1 MLTVAAAGWQ
11 RRTGP
16 SYPVRV
22 ELPVADPAPPV
33 RLPRSSPTTS
43 APRIVLPAWD
53 DHAAGVLRWRRY
65 PTDEAF
71 GVIPLQRD
79 ADRLVAE
86 LPVQP
91 PAGKVEYFLELTTA
105 DDTRR
110 VPDATVILRFHGPV
124 PAPVLIAH
132 IAVMFLAMLV
142 GVRAALAAA
151 FGTGEE
157 RGLTVITLAGLTL
170 GGLMLGPITQEYA
183 FGAYWTG
190 VPFGWD
196 LTDNKTLVMWI
207 GWAAAGLAAARRWRA
222 ARGAV
227 IAAALLMLVVY
238 VIPHSVRGSQL
249 DYTRMPA
256 AAKP

>member
-1 MLTVAAAGWQ
+1 M
-11 RRTGP
+11 
-16 SYPVRV
+16 
-22 ELPVADPAPPV
+22 
-33 RLPRSSPTTS
+33 
-43 APRIVLPAWD
+43 
-53 DHAAGVLRWRRY
+53 
-65 PTDEAF
+65 
-71 GVIPLQRD
+71 
-79 ADRLVAE
+79 
-86 LPVQP
+86 
-91 PAGKVEYFLELTTA
+91 
-105 DDTRR
+105 
-110 VPDATVILRFHGPV
+110 ILRFHGPV
-124 PAPVLIAH
+124 PAPVLTAH

-157 RGLTVITLAGLTL
+157 RGLTLITLAGLTL

-227 IAAALLMLVVY
+227 IAAAVLMLVVY